1 MNPFLREIYNQSLLG
16 STRREFLGRMSV
28 GIGGVALASLLND
41 NVFGATART
50 ENPLAYK
57 APHFPG
63 KAKRAIYI
71 HMAGSPSHLDLF
83 DPKPKLM
90 ELNGQPCPE
99 SLYRKER
106 FAFIKGVPKMLGS
119 PHKFRKFGKCG
130 MELSELLP
138 HIGSVADDLC
148 LVRSMNTDQFN
159 HAPAQL
165 FLHTG
170 SPRQGR
176 PGMGAWLTY
185 GLGSESQNLPGFV
198 VLVSGGKTPD
208 GGASLWGSGFLP
220 TMYQGVQCRSKGDP
234 VLYVSNP
241 PGMSAEVRRQSLD
254 ALKDLNELQLKQV
267 GDPETLTRISQYEL
281 AYRMQTSV
289 PELMDISMEPQSI
302 LDLYGARPNN
312 TPVGGKLDP
321 RMSDDSVTFANNCLL
336 ARRMLERGTR
346 FVQLYHWGWDSHGT
360 AKSDDLMTSLPL
372 RCKETDQASAAL
384 VKDLKQRGMLDDT
397 LIIWGGEFGRTPMN
411 EERNG
416 SKLLGRDHHPHCYS
430 LWMAGGG
437 VKGGHVYGE
446 TDELGYH
453 VAKDKVHVHDLQATI
468 LHCFGLDHT
477 KLTHRFQGRDYRL
490 TDVHGEVVKG
500 ILA

>member
-1 MNPFLREIYNQSLLG
+1 MSMNPFLRELNQEGLLAT
-16 STRREFLGRMSV
+16 TRRQFLGRASV
-28 GIGGVALASLLND
+28 GIGGMALASMLSENL
-41 NVFGATART
+41 GAIELKPR
-50 ENPLAYK
+50 NPMAPK
-57 APHFPG
+57 SPHFAP

-83 DPKPKLM
+83 DPKPKLA
-90 ELNGQPCPE
+90 ELNGQPCPD
-99 SLYRKER
+99 SLYKKER

-119 PHKFRKFGKCG
+119 PHKFQKYGQCG

-138 HIGSVADDLC
+138 QTGSVADEIC
-148 LVRSMNTDQFN
+148 LVRSMHTDQFN
-159 HAPAQL
+159 HAPAQIFL
-165 FLHTG
+165 FTG

-176 PGMGAWLTY
+176 PGMGSWLTY
-185 GLGSESQNLPGFV
+185 GLGSESQDLPGFV

-220 TMYQGVQCRSKGDP
+220 TVYQGVQCRSQGDP

-241 PGMSAEVRRQSLD
+241 PGMSREIRRQSLD
-254 ALKDLNELQLKQV
+254 ALRDLNQMQVKQV

-281 AYRMQTSV
+281 AYRMQSSV
-289 PELMDISMEPQSI
+289 PELMDIAKEPDSVKE
-302 LDLYGARPNN
+302 LYGIEP
-312 TPVGGKLDP
+312 GKV
-321 RMSDDSVTFANNCLL
+321 SFANNALL
-336 ARRMLERGTR
+336 ARRLLERGTR
-346 FVQLYHWGWDSHGT
+346 FVQLFHWGWDSHGT
-360 AKSDDLMTSLPL
+360 NPGDDLMTSLPK
-372 RCKETDQASAAL
+372 RCQETDRASAAL
-384 VKDLKQRGMLDDT
+384 VKDLKERGMLDDT

-416 SKLLGRDHHPHCYS
+416 SKLLGRDHHPHCFS

-437 VKGGHVYGE
+437 VKKGFVFGE

-453 VAKDKVHVHDLQATI
+453 VAKDPVHVHDLQATI

-477 KLTHRFQGRDYRL
+477 KLTYRFQGRDYRL

-500 ILA
+500 MLA

>member
-1 MNPFLREIYNQSLLG
+1 MILDLLAQEQIRG
-16 STRREFLGRMSV
+16 ATRRQFFGRCAT
-28 GIGGVALASLLND
+28 GIGSLALASLLQD
-41 NVFGATART
+41 DLFAVTAPL
-50 ENPLAYK
+50 NPLAPK
-57 APHFPG
+57 APHFAA

-71 HMAGSPSHLDLF
+71 HMAGSPSQLDLF
-83 DPKPKLM
+83 DYKPKLR

-99 SLYRKER
+99 SLFKKER
-106 FAFIKGVPKMLGS
+106 FAFIKGVPKMLGT
-119 PHKFRKFGKCG
+119 PHKFVPYGKCQ
-130 MELSELLP
+130 MAMSELVP
-138 HIGSVADDLC
+138 HLGSVADEIC
-148 LVRSMNTDQFN
+148 LIRSMFTDQFN

-170 SPRQGR
+170 APRQGR

-185 GLGSESQNLPGFV
+185 GLGSEAKDLPGFV
-198 VLVSGGKTPD
+198 VLTSGGKSPD

-220 TMYQGVQCRSKGDP
+220 TVYQGVQCRSQGDP

-241 PGMSAEVRRQSLD
+241 PGMTSEVRRQSLD
-254 ALKDLNELQLKQV
+254 ALKDLNEMQLKEV

-281 AYRMQTSV
+281 AYRMQSSV
-289 PELMDISMEPQSI
+289 PELMDISKEPEATRE
-302 LDLYGARPNN
+302 LYGIEP
-312 TPVGGKLDP
+312 GKI
-321 RMSDDSVTFANNCLL
+321 SFANNCLL
-336 ARRMLERGTR
+336 ARRLLERGTR

-360 AKSDDLMTSLPL
+360 SSSDDLMTALPQ
-372 RCKETDQASAAL
+372 RCKETDKASAAL

-416 SKLLGRDHHPHCYS
+416 SKLLGRDHHPHCFS

-437 VKGGHVYGE
+437 VKGGFTYGE

-468 LHCFGLDHT
+468 LQCFGLDHT
-477 KLTHRFQGRDYRL
+477 RLTFKFQGRDYRL